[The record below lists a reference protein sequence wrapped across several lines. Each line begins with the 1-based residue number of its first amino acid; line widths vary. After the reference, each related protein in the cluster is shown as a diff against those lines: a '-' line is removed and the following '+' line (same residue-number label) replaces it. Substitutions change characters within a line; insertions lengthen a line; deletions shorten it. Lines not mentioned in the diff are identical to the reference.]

1 MTNFRQNRN
10 KKARN
15 VIVLSVVLCALFFVF
30 LFAYGAAGRAAS
42 SSASVIFSPFLKAG
56 DSASGWFA
64 KKLSY
69 FKEKQSL
76 EEDNRSLKEKVRELE
91 SGILFCN
98 ILEEE
103 NNRLKEAFSR
113 KEDQNYIIAFVIS
126 RPPKSPYDILIIDAG
141 SENGIQNGMEIS
153 AYGNILIGYAVEV
166 NQKTSKVKLVSF
178 PKEEISA
185 MLMDANVP
193 AVAIGQGAGNFEID
207 LPKAVEVKEG
217 DKVVTLGINPLLL
230 GIVEKIISNPSDP
243 FQKILFRLPINIQE
257 LNYVMVKI

>member
-1 MTNFRQNRN
+1 MMSFRQNKN

-15 VIVLSVVLCALFFVF
+15 ILVLSVLCAFFFIF
-30 LFAYGAAGRAAS
+30 LFVYDGASRAAS

-56 DSASGWFA
+56 SSVNGWLD
-64 KKLSY
+64 KRLSY

-76 EEDNRSLKEKVRELE
+76 EEDNRSLKEKTRELE
-91 SGILFCN
+91 SGILFCQ

-103 NNRLKEAFSR
+103 NNKLKEAFSR

-126 RPPKSPYDILIIDAG
+126 RPPQSPYDILIIDAG
-141 SENGIQNGMEIS
+141 SKNGIQNGMEIT
-153 AYGNILIGYAVEV
+153 AYGNILIGRVVEV
-166 NQKTSKVKLVSF
+166 NQKTSKVKLISF
-178 PKEEISA
+178 PKEEINA
-185 MLMDANVP
+185 VLMETNVP
-193 AVAIGQGAGNFEID
+193 VIAVGQGSGNFEID

-217 DKVVTLGINPLLL
+217 DKVLTLGINPLLL

-243 FQKILFRLPINIQE
+243 FQKILFRLPVNIQE